1 MESII
6 ILSVRSKEGTVP
18 LVVIDG
24 ESDGKKTKYTI
35 TEGTY
40 REIGC
45 PLSGEVLEDEEAEL
59 LVRRDE
65 ERRALAKALSILTY
79 ADNGENQLK
88 IKLMRHGF
96 SKSAID
102 ETVKECV
109 RRGYIDDLRIIENAV
124 LKLAADYQGK
134 KKIIAKLVAK
144 GFSAGTVM
152 KTVVRLEAEGKID
165 FTEARRRLISEK
177 LPPESTKEEK
187 LKLLHRYGYI

>member
-24 ESDGKKTKYTI
+24 DVDGKKTKYTI

-45 PLSGEVLEDEEAEL
+45 PLSGEVLEGSEAEL
-59 LVRRDE
+59 LVKRDE
-65 ERRALAKALSILTY
+65 ERRALAKALSILAY

-96 SKSAID
+96 SRSAID

-109 RRGYIDDLRIIENAV
+109 RRGYIDDIKIIENAV
-124 LKLAADYQGK
+124 LRLSSELQGK
-134 KKIIAKLVAK
+134 KKIAAKLTSK
-144 GFSAGTVM
+144 GFSAGAVM
-152 KTVVRLEAEGKID
+152 KAISRLEAEGTID
-165 FTEARRRLISEK
+165 FSEARKRLISEK
-177 LPPESTKEEK
+177 LSPDASKEDK
-187 LKLLHRYGYI
+187 LKLLHRYGHI

>member
-59 LVRRDE
+59 LVKRDE
-65 ERRALAKALSILTY
+65 ERRALAKALSILAY
-79 ADNGENQLK
+79 ADNGEKQQGGKN
-88 IKLMRHGF
+88 G
-96 SKSAID
+96 
-102 ETVKECV
+102 
-109 RRGYIDDLRIIENAV
+109 N
-124 LKLAADYQGK
+124 LAAC
-134 KKIIAKLVAK
+134 IIALHISFRITFCIALLL
-144 GFSAGTVM
+144 GT
-152 KTVVRLEAEGKID
+152 L
-165 FTEARRRLISEK
+165 
-177 LPPESTKEEK
+177 
-187 LKLLHRYGYI
+187 

>member
-24 ESDGKKTKYTI
+24 ESDGKKTKDTI

-45 PLSGEVLEDEEAEL
+45 PLSGEVLEGDEAEL
-59 LVRRDE
+59 LIRRDE

-144 GFSAGTVM
+144 GFSAGTVI